1 MCPPSKSSK
10 RISASTGLDH
20 FWESRFHTM
29 SFSRKFQ
36 AGQKFKGNLRK
47 CWCYQKLL
55 ATTKI
60 LGLFFFLKKLR
71 KVAIIPSLI
80 YITFF

>member
-20 FWESRFHTM
+20 FWESRFHAM

-60 LGLFFFLKKLR
+60 LGLFFFLKKLL

>member
-20 FWESRFHTM
+20 FWESRFQGM

-36 AGQKFKGNLRK
+36 ARQNFKGNLRK

-55 ATTKI
+55 ATAKI
-60 LGLFFFLKKLR
+60 LGLFCFKEITQ
-71 KVAIIPSLI
+71 VAIIPSLI